1 MSQPAA
7 TYALNSQQ
15 SVAPSVFQ
23 PKAINNSTAITAA
36 THIALTR
43 ANVSALRRMIYESP
57 VSVWESRH
65 SFTAHLK
72 RIDIPATVH
81 GALYR
86 LMAAQ
91 PERRLTCIDLVDID
105 LMLERHLSL
114 FVAAAPKGHE
124 RQAYDSLRSALNASR
139 VKPTIIGFVNSAS
152 SEYLDLNK
160 YYEAFD
166 EIGSFDPFRHSNISF
181 ITTNVFDEAPA
192 QCAYRFEIWVASES
206 GVKAR

>member
-1 MSQPAA
+1 MFRPIDRDHWINPAA
-7 TYALNSQQ
+7 AM
-15 SVAPSVFQ
+15 
-23 PKAINNSTAITAA
+23 
-36 THIALTR
+36 HIALTR
-43 ANVSALRRMIYESP
+43 ANVSALRHMIYESP
-57 VSVWESRH
+57 PSVWESRL

-105 LMLERHLSL
+105 LMLDGHLSL
-114 FVAAAPKGHE
+114 FVAAAPKGCE
-124 RQAYDSLRSALNASR
+124 RQAYDALRSALHASHA
-139 VKPTIIGFVNSAS
+139 KPTICGFVNSAS

-160 YYEAFD
+160 YYEALD
-166 EIGSFDPFRHSNISF
+166 EIGSFDPFRRSNISF

>member
-1 MSQPAA
+1 M
-7 TYALNSQQ
+7 
-15 SVAPSVFQ
+15 FQ
-23 PKAINNSTAITAA
+23 PKATNNSTAIPAA
-36 THIALTR
+36 THITLTR
-43 ANVSALRRMIYESP
+43 ANVSALRHMIYDSP
-57 VSVWESRH
+57 VSVWESRL

-105 LMLERHLSL
+105 LMLDGHLSL
-114 FVAAAPKGHE
+114 FFAVAPKGCE
-124 RQAYDSLRSALNASR
+124 RKAYDTLRRALNASNA
-139 VKPTIIGFVNSAS
+139 KPTICGFVNSAS
-152 SEYLDLNK
+152 SEYLDLNR

-166 EIGSFDPFRHSNISF
+166 EISSFDLFRHSNISF

-192 QCAYRFEIWVASES
+192 RCAYRFELWVACES
-206 GVKAR
+206 GLKAR